1 VKFADIRE
9 KARAVWRDFAA
20 PGHPRILIGAGT
32 CGRAAG
38 AGEVATAVRS
48 CLTETQVHADVYE
61 VGCLGLCYA
70 EPLVELSKPGA
81 PRVLYGGITPD
92 DVPALLEGYFA
103 RDNLRPDLA
112 LAVTDGP
119 AVDGIPAFDELP
131 MLKGQVR
138 IVLRNCGLIDPE
150 NIYHYIARD
159 GYAGLAKALAMP
171 PEQVIDQVRNT
182 GLRGRGGAG
191 FPTGLKWEFCRKSP
205 ADRKYMICNADEGD
219 PGAFMD
225 RCVIES
231 DPHSVLEGMIIAAY
245 AIGAEQGYIYVR
257 AEYPLAIDRLEKAIA
272 QAQELGLLGQNIMD
286 SGFSFSLKIK
296 KGAGAFVCGEETA
309 LLASIEGRR
318 GMPRS
323 RPPFPAQKGL
333 YGKPTNINNVET
345 LANIPVILER
355 GSDWFCQYG
364 IENARGTKTF
374 ALAGKIIRTGL
385 IEVPLG
391 IPLRRIVYDIGG
403 GIPDGKLFKAV
414 QTGGPSGG
422 CLPASVLDI
431 AVEYETLAQAGS
443 IMGSGGMVV
452 MDEDTCMV
460 DVAKYFIEFTQ
471 SESCG
476 KCAPC
481 RLGTRQMLRI
491 LDGITAGCGK
501 SGDIELLQEIGQA
514 VKDGSLCG
522 LGQTAPN
529 PVLTTI
535 RYFRDEYRAHIE
547 DKKCPAAVCRRIVG
561 APCTHTCPAGVDVP
575 RYIRYIAAKRYA
587 DALDVIREK
596 IPFPSVCGSACFH
609 PCEAKCRRLQLDE
622 AIAVRALKRFAVEQG
637 TRRRR
642 KRPPKP
648 QPTHKRVAVVGS
660 GPAGLTAAYYLAR
673 QGHKV
678 TVFEREAEPGGTLRT
693 GIPAFRLPRHVI
705 DADINQIRK
714 AGVRIRT
721 NSTAESAGKFLKRR
735 YDAVLL
741 AYGALAGMKMGIA
754 GDDDPR
760 VLDVISFLR
769 QVSSG
774 RRPDLGKRVAVVG
787 GGSSAMDAARTAL
800 RLGVGQVSVLYRRA
814 RREMPAAD
822 EEVAEALDEGVEI
835 KFLTSPVH
843 IDHHDGAL
851 NVKCIRMQL
860 GPVDDTGR
868 PKPVPIEHSEF
879 VMTVDS
885 VIMAIGQ
892 TPEILPKLDC
902 DVDRRGR
909 VKADPR
915 TLQTSHPAV
924 FAAGDVVTGPASI
937 IEAIAAGRQAAVS
950 IDRFLGGQGDID
962 ELIAPVE
969 QTDTLGPLEE
979 QEQAN
984 RAEVPTRPVAQRVAD
999 FDQVELGLTEAVALA
1014 EAERCLRCDLE
1025 EYED

>member
-1 VKFADIRE
+1 MKFTDIRE

-20 PGHPRILIGAGT
+20 PDHPRILIGAGT

-38 AGEVATAVRS
+38 AGEVAAAVRS

-92 DVPALLEGYFA
+92 DVPALLEDYFA
-103 RDNLRPDLA
+103 KDNLRPDLG

-119 AVDGIPAFDELP
+119 AADGIPAFDELP

-150 NIYHYIARD
+150 NIYHYVGRA
-159 GYAGLAKALAMP
+159 GYSGLANALGMP
-171 PEQVIDQVRNT
+171 PKQVIDQVKNT

-225 RCVIES
+225 RSVIES
-231 DPHSVLEGMIIAAY
+231 DPHSVLEGMTIAAY

-272 QAQELGLLGQNIMD
+272 QAHELGLLGQNIMD

-364 IENARGTKTF
+364 VEKARGTKTF

-391 IPLRRIVYDIGG
+391 IALREIVYDIGG
-403 GIPDGKLFKAV
+403 GIPDEKLFKAV

-422 CLPASVLDI
+422 CLPDSMLDI

-452 MDEDTCMV
+452 MDQETCMV
-460 DVAKYFIEFTQ
+460 DVARYFIEFTQ
-471 SESCG
+471 NESCG

-481 RLGTRQMLRI
+481 RLGTRQMLNI
-491 LDGITAGCGK
+491 LTNMTTGVGK
-501 SGDIELLQEIGQA
+501 SEDIELLQEIGEA
-514 VKDGSLCG
+514 VRQGALCG

-535 RYFRDEYRAHIE
+535 KYFRHEYDAHINE
-547 DKKCPAAVCRRIVG
+547 KRCPAGICKNLLVYMIDLEACTGCTACRRKCPADAISGQKKGPHTIDQSKCTKCGICADTCRFDAIV
-561 APCTHTCPAGVDVP
+561 
-575 RYIRYIAAKRYA
+575 
-587 DALDVIREK
+587 
-596 IPFPSVCGSACFH
+596 
-609 PCEAKCRRLQLDE
+609 
-622 AIAVRALKRFAVEQG
+622 VEG
-637 TRRRR
+637 
-642 KRPPKP
+642 K
-648 QPTHKRVAVVGS
+648 
-660 GPAGLTAAYYLAR
+660 
-673 QGHKV
+673 
-678 TVFEREAEPGGTLRT
+678 
-693 GIPAFRLPRHVI
+693 
-705 DADINQIRK
+705 
-714 AGVRIRT
+714 
-721 NSTAESAGKFLKRR
+721 ES
-735 YDAVLL
+735 
-741 AYGALAGMKMGIA
+741 I
-754 GDDDPR
+754 
-760 VLDVISFLR
+760 
-769 QVSSG
+769 
-774 RRPDLGKRVAVVG
+774 
-787 GGSSAMDAARTAL
+787 
-800 RLGVGQVSVLYRRA
+800 GQVA
-814 RREMPAAD
+814 
-822 EEVAEALDEGVEI
+822 
-835 KFLTSPVH
+835 
-843 IDHHDGAL
+843 
-851 NVKCIRMQL
+851 
-860 GPVDDTGR
+860 
-868 PKPVPIEHSEF
+868 
-879 VMTVDS
+879 
-885 VIMAIGQ
+885 
-892 TPEILPKLDC
+892 
-902 DVDRRGR
+902 
-909 VKADPR
+909 
-915 TLQTSHPAV
+915 
-924 FAAGDVVTGPASI
+924 
-937 IEAIAAGRQAAVS
+937 
-950 IDRFLGGQGDID
+950 
-962 ELIAPVE
+962 
-969 QTDTLGPLEE
+969 
-979 QEQAN
+979 
-984 RAEVPTRPVAQRVAD
+984 
-999 FDQVELGLTEAVALA
+999 
-1014 EAERCLRCDLE
+1014 
-1025 EYED
+1025 